1 MVNHLITKSSTRRCP
16 TKPVPPVTT
25 HTAGTGG
32 NSRSVAA
39 VCSGDARGATSFGIV
54 CVTEAAGVTPDMYVK
69 AVNPKK
75 WCNTWHGTTAWCSQP
90 TRHLIVSQVVWRLE
104 CTPRVPNACSHSA
117 DGGHRLV
124 GGDGK
129 PGTTAVRSK
138 PHQRAEP
145 VWQGG
150 HALPHLQD
158 RHDGVV
164 LSRMRCRRH
173 LRRMVRQAHTPT
185 DTPHHDT
192 SPVNRCSGGGVQ
204 SVLARR
210 GGTALGG

>member
-1 MVNHLITKSSTRRCP
+1 
-16 TKPVPPVTT
+16 
-25 HTAGTGG
+25 
-32 NSRSVAA
+32 
-39 VCSGDARGATSFGIV
+39 
-54 CVTEAAGVTPDMYVK
+54 
-69 AVNPKK
+69 
-75 WCNTWHGTTAWCSQP
+75 
-90 TRHLIVSQVVWRLE
+90 VWRLE

-129 PGTTAVRSK
+129 PTAVRSK

-150 HALPHLQD
+150 HALPHLQG

-210 GGTALGG
+210 GGTALGGGLSWSSGEASGMRVLSVGGPTPATPGPTPDPTAAPTGRSEARGGGHSGVDRVTVARDDELGLRLGS